1 MGADKLEGMRN
12 LAELEQGLVAAL
24 DLRRRPVA
32 ITFADAAPA
41 GTPPLGGTQPS
52 GCSFWRLAAD
62 GATFYTVP
70 ADHMNCPVGSYTHN
84 IGLPPEREK
93 ELEGTLS
100 LMVDIGYIKMTEV
113 PSIPRL
119 ANTPRVIVYAPL
131 ADAPIPPDVVV
142 VSGQPSKMMLL
153 HEAAGRAAVVT
164 TPLMGRPTCMA
175 VPAALTGGVA
185 SSLGCIG
192 NRVYTDVGDDE
203 FYSVISAAD
212 IDRIAETLE
221 TILSANNT
229 LANYHRERRGT
240 LSRPV

>member
-1 MGADKLEGMRN
+1 MRN
-12 LAELEQGLVAAL
+12 LAGLEQGLVAAL

-32 ITFADAAPA
+32 IAFADAAPA
-41 GTPPLGGTQPS
+41 GTPPLRGTQPS

-70 ADHMNCPVGSYTHN
+70 ADHVNCPVGSYTHN

-93 ELEGTLS
+93 DLEGTLS
-100 LMVDIGYIKMTEV
+100 LMAEIGYIKMTEV

-119 ANTPRVIVYAPL
+119 PNTPSVIVYAPL
-131 ADAPIPPDVVV
+131 ADAPIAPDVVV
-142 VSGQPSKMMLL
+142 LSGRPSKMMLL
-153 HEAAGRAAVVT
+153 HEAASRAAVAT

-192 NRVYTDVGDDE
+192 NRVYTGVGDDE
-203 FYSVISAAD
+203 FYSMINGAD
-212 IDRIAETLE
+212 LDRMAEALG
-221 TILSANNT
+221 TILSANRT
-229 LANYHRERRGT
+229 LADYHRERRGT
-240 LSRPV
+240 LSRPA